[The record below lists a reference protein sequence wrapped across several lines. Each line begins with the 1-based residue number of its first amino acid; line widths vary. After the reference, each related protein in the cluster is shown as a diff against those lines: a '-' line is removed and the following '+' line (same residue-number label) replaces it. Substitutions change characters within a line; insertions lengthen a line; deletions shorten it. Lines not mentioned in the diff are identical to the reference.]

1 MKQTPSAIGRVLR
14 AATGLL
20 LPVVLILTNVRLL
33 LTPAFVSLEY
43 AMPGFPPDPYGF
55 SPEERTRQAL
65 HALAFVV
72 REVPPSAL
80 GDLRDEAGSV
90 LYNER
95 ELQHM
100 VDVQVLVLRA
110 LAAWKA
116 SLVLFALAAVGTW
129 RQAGSAAVI
138 GGLRSG
144 ARLTVLG
151 MTVLIAVLAL
161 SFSALFVGF
170 HNVFFE
176 SGTWLFYPSDTLIR
190 LFPVRFWRDA
200 FALLLFLTL
209 GEAGLLLGVVR
220 VLRRRPGVDRS

>member
-1 MKQTPSAIGRVLR
+1 MKQMPSAMGRILR
-14 AATGLL
+14 AAVGLL

-55 SPEERTRQAL
+55 SPEERQRQAL

-72 REVPPSAL
+72 REAPPSAL
-80 GDLRDEAGSV
+80 GDLRDEAGAV
-90 LYNER
+90 LYNAR

-110 LAAWKA
+110 LAVWKA
-116 SLVLFALAAVGTW
+116 SLVLMALAAVGTW
-129 RQAGSAAVI
+129 WQAGSAAVV
-138 GGLRSG
+138 GGLRTG
-144 ARLTVLG
+144 ARLTALV
-151 MTVLIAVLAL
+151 MAVLIAVLAL

-200 FALLLFLTL
+200 FALLLVLTL
-209 GEAGLLLGVVR
+209 VEAGLILGVVR
-220 VLRRRPGVDRS
+220 ALRRRSSVGRS